1 MKIKIEI
8 GVLRMDDSV
17 FYMRIGVYHYDYVA
31 SEYLI
36 SEYLINVNQNNI
48 LSTSPPIYFFPK
60 CAVRFKKLWRL
71 E

>member
-8 GVLRMDDSV
+8 GVLRKDDSV
-17 FYMRIGVYHYDYVA
+17 FYMRHGVYHYDYVA

-36 SEYLINVNQNNI
+36 NVNQNNI
-48 LSTSPPIYFFPK
+48 LLPYPPIYFFPK